1 MGIYHRP
8 CNLEDALSVLAGG
21 GVTIAAGCTDLFAAT
36 DAPELAG
43 PVLDITAL
51 DGVRGVLATAEGWRI
66 GAATPWAE
74 IARAPLPGGFD
85 MLRAAAREVGSVQ
98 IQNAATV
105 AGNLCNA
112 SPAADGVPAL
122 LALEA
127 EVELASV
134 RGRRRVRLED
144 FLTGV
149 RQTALAG
156 DEMVLAV
163 HVPRHGADGQSR
175 FLKLGARRYM
185 VISIAMVAVRVV
197 LTQDRIDRAAIAV
210 GACSPVAR
218 RLPAVEAALAG
229 LPLARAAGAVDAAAI
244 GAALDPIT
252 DMRAGAGYRSAAAGE
267 LVRRALRE
275 IAGGAS

>member
-1 MGIYHRP
+1 MGRYHRP

-51 DGVRGVLATAEGWRI
+51 DALRGVLATAEGWRI

-163 HVPRHGADGQSR
+163 HVR

-252 DMRAGAGYRSAAAGE
+252 DMRAGAGYRGAAAGE